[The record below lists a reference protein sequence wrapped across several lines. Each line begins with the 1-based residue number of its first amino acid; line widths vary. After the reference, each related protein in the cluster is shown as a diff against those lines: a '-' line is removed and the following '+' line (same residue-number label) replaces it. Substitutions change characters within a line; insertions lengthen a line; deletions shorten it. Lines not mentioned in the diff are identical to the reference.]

1 MTSIVFGNL
10 PVPGQSGDRV
20 VSKAVTAAISALF
33 KQTEKLEAIVRAEPV
48 AKLFQGSVDGFD
60 FIGKGLLMYSGL
72 RVESMEF
79 YVQSVAIDFGAIFKG
94 QVKLKQSTQANMRI
108 VLTEEDLNASFN
120 TPFLIEKMQQ
130 LTFQGEPLNFDDV
143 QLSVEDDGSL
153 SLKSQVRVGQA
164 SEATPVSFN
173 TRVDVH
179 NRRRIQFVDVDH
191 GENPANLELNQALVE
206 HLNNLLDLDKFAL
219 DGMQLRVDQLRLRNQ
234 KLTLYGIANI
244 TDFPRRGAAAKAAAA

>member
-60 FIGKGLLMYSGL
+60 FIGQGLLMHSGL

-94 QVKLKQSTQANMRI
+94 QVNLKQATQANMRI
-108 VLTEEDLNASFN
+108 VLSEDDLNASFN
-120 TPFLIEKMQQ
+120 TDFLVEKMQQ
-130 LTFQGEPLNFDDV
+130 LTFKGEQLNFETV
-143 QLSVEDDGSL
+143 QLKIQDDGSL
-153 SLKSQVRVGQA
+153 KLDSRVRVGYAAERENISLTTQL
-164 SEATPVSFN
+164 EVE
-173 TRVDVH
+173 
-179 NRRRIQFVDVDH
+179 NRRRIQFSDVTYGSDST
-191 GENPANLELNQALVE
+191 NLELCQALVE
-206 HLNNLLDLDKFAL
+206 HLNNMLDLDKFAL
-219 DGMQLRVDQLRLRNQ
+219 DGMQLRVDQLKLRNK
-234 KLTLYGIANI
+234 KLTLYGMANI
-244 TDFPRRGAAAKAAAA
+244 SNFPRRTASPAAA

>member
-60 FIGKGLLMYSGL
+60 FIGKGLLMHSGL

-94 QVKLKQSTQANMRI
+94 QVKLKQATQANMRI
-108 VLTEEDLNASFN
+108 VLTEDDLNESFN

-130 LTFQGEPLNFDDV
+130 LTFKGEALNFETV
-143 QLSVEDDGSL
+143 QLKVEDDGSL
-153 SLKSQVRVGQA
+153 KLDSRIRVGYAAERQHISLK
-164 SEATPVSFN
+164 
-173 TRVDVH
+173 TRLEVE
-179 NRRRIQFVDVDH
+179 NRRRIQFSDVSYGSESTD
-191 GENPANLELNQALVE
+191 LELAQALVE
-206 HLNNLLDLDKFAL
+206 HLNNMLDLDKFAL

-234 KLTLYGIANI
+234 QLTLYGMANI
-244 TDFPRRGAAAKAAAA
+244 TNFPRRTAAQAA

>member
-48 AKLFQGSVDGFD
+48 AKLLQGSVDGFD
-60 FIGKGLLMYSGL
+60 FLGQGLLMYSGL

-79 YVQSVAIDFGAIFKG
+79 YVQSVSIDFGAIFKG
-94 QVKLKQSTQANMRI
+94 KVKLKQPTQANMRI

-120 TPFLIEKMQQ
+120 TPFLINKMEQ
-130 LTFQGEPLNFDDV
+130 LQFEGKPLHFE
-143 QLSVEDDGSL
+143 QTSL
-153 SLKSQVRVGQA
+153 EVAGDRLLKFSSQVRVGD
-164 SEATPVSFN
+164 SDTITPVSF
-173 TRVDVH
+173 TTHIDVQE
-179 NRRRIQFVDVDH
+179 RRKIQFTNVDYSDSAA
-191 GENPANLELNQALVE
+191 GEKLSVAIVN
-206 HLNNLLDLDKFAL
+206 HLNDLLDLDKFAL

-244 TDFPRRGAAAKAAAA
+244 TDFPRRNAAAVAA

>member
-33 KQTEKLEAIVRAEPV
+33 KQAEKLEAIVRAEPV

-60 FIGKGLLMYSGL
+60 FLGQGLLMYSGL
-72 RVESMEF
+72 RVETMEF
-79 YVQSVAIDFGAIFKG
+79 YVQSVAIDFGAIFRG

-130 LTFQGEPLNFDDV
+130 LTFQGEPLRFEDV
-143 QLSVEDDGSL
+143 QLKVAGDRL
-153 SLKSQVRVGQA
+153 LNLKSQVRVGQA
-164 SEATPVSFN
+164 AEPTPVSFT
-173 TRVDVH
+173 TRVEVQD
-179 NRRRIQFVDVDH
+179 RRKIQFVDADH

-206 HLNNLLDLDKFAL
+206 HLNSLLDLDKFAL
-219 DGMQLRVDQLRLRNQ
+219 DGMQLRVDQLRLRNE
-234 KLTLYGIANI
+234 KLTLYGIADI
-244 TDFPRRGAAAKAAAA
+244 TDFPRRTAAAKAAA

>member
-60 FIGKGLLMYSGL
+60 FIGQGLLMYSGL

-79 YVQSVAIDFGAIFKG
+79 YVQSVAIDFGAIFRG

-130 LTFQGEPLNFDDV
+130 LTFEGEPLRFDDV
-143 QLSVEDDGSL
+143 QLKVEGDRL
-153 SLKSQVRVGQA
+153 LNLKSQVFVGQA
-164 SEATPVSFN
+164 AEPTPVSFT
-173 TRVDVH
+173 TRVEVQE
-179 NRRRIQFVDVDH
+179 RRKIQFVDVDH
-191 GENPANLELNQALVE
+191 GEAPANLALNQALVD

-234 KLTLYGIANI
+234 KLTLYGIADI
-244 TDFPRRGAAAKAAAA
+244 TDFPRRTAAAKAAA

>member
-33 KQTEKLEAIVRAEPV
+33 RQAEKLEAIVRAEPV

-94 QVKLKQSTQANMRI
+94 QVKLKQATQANMRI
-108 VLTEEDLNASFN
+108 ELTEEDLNASFN
-120 TPFLIEKMQQ
+120 TPFLVEKMQQ
-130 LTFQGEPLNFDDV
+130 LTFNGESLTFETV
-143 QLSVEDDGSL
+143 ELKVEDDGSL
-153 SLKSQVRVGQA
+153 QLDSRVRVGYA
-164 SEATPVSFN
+164 AEREKISLK
-173 TRVDVH
+173 TRLEVE
-179 NRRRIQFVDVDH
+179 NRRRIQFTDVSYGD
-191 GENPANLELNQALVE
+191 ESTNLDLCQALVE
-206 HLNNLLDLDKFAL
+206 HLNNMLDLDKFAL

-234 KLTLYGIANI
+234 KLTLYGMANI
-244 TDFPRRGAAAKAAAA
+244 TNFPRRTATQAAA

>member
-60 FIGKGLLMYSGL
+60 FIGQGLLMYSGL

-79 YVQSVAIDFGAIFKG
+79 YVQSVAIDFGAIFRG
-94 QVKLKQSTQANMRI
+94 QIKLKQATQANMRI
-108 VLTEEDLNASFN
+108 VLSEADLNASFN
-120 TPFLIEKMQQ
+120 TPFLVEKLQQ
-130 LTFQGEPLNFDDV
+130 LTFQGEPLHFDDV
-143 QLSVEDDGSL
+143 ELKVEGDGWL
-153 SLKSQVRVGQA
+153 NLKSQVRVGPA
-164 SEATPVSFN
+164 PEPTPVNFT
-173 TRVDVH
+173 TRVQVE
-179 NRRRIQFVDVDH
+179 NRRSIQFVDVDY
-191 GENPANLELNQALVE
+191 GEAPANPELSQAIVE
-206 HLNNLLDLDKFAL
+206 HLNSLLDLDKFAL

-244 TDFPRRGAAAKAAAA
+244 TDFPRRTAAKAAA

>member
-60 FIGKGLLMYSGL
+60 FIGQGLLMYSGL

-94 QVKLKQSTQANMRI
+94 QVKLKQATQANMRI
-108 VLTEEDLNASFN
+108 VLTEEDMNASFN

-130 LTFQGEPLNFDDV
+130 LTFQGEALNFDDV
-143 QLSVEDDGSL
+143 QLKVEENGEL
-153 SLKSQVRVGQA
+153 SLQGQVRVGQDTEPRA
-164 SEATPVSFN
+164 VSFT
-173 TRVDVH
+173 TRIEVQE
-179 NRRRIQFVDVDH
+179 RRSIQFVDVDY
-191 GENPANLELNQALVE
+191 GDNPANLELSQALVN
-206 HLNNLLDLDKFAL
+206 HLNNLLDFDKFAL

-244 TDFPRRGAAAKAAAA
+244 TDFPRRSTAKAVAA